1 MKISKKRAWQIV
13 LFILAV
19 AGILVANGQ
28 YDTAVKLF
36 IGVLGWL

>member
-28 YDTAVKLF
+28 YDAAVRLF
-36 IGVLGWL
+36 LGVLGWL